1 MHNFN
6 SLILFDIY
14 ERVGYNKLTQ
24 TNKGRSACYGAGC
37 PREFGGKNPMKP
49 QIVTEKMKKLIM
61 KSRIV
66 KAAVFAAIAAAALL
80 LTGALY
86 FRDTVYI
93 TDEGVTREI
102 KTNLADV
109 YAILK
114 DESYALEPDDAVV
127 IETDGEKRKHIKIE
141 RAFDVEIR
149 ADGETIPLGMTEGTV
164 ADALEK
170 AGITLGSD
178 DIVTPAPESELF
190 AGMKIAVHRVEYRT
204 RNIESMLAAEI
215 VYKDNSN
222 LAIGTENVLE
232 EGENGAHVVTYTD
245 KYVDGK
251 FVYSEQTAEEIT
263 KQPVNRVVERG
274 TACAVPY
281 AKLDD
286 PEKVSLVNGIPE
298 NYTRVVSGKAT
309 AYSARAGALTASGR
323 YAVVGTVA
331 VNPNIIPYGSEVY
344 IVAQNGSRV
353 YGYAIAADTGY
364 GLMDGTVAVD
374 VFMGSYEDSCRWGAV
389 YVDIYVL
396 SEGDNR
402 YISAS
407 ER

>member
-1 MHNFN
+1 
-6 SLILFDIY
+6 
-14 ERVGYNKLTQ
+14 
-24 TNKGRSACYGAGC
+24 
-37 PREFGGKNPMKP
+37 
-49 QIVTEKMKKLIM
+49 MKKLVM

-66 KAAVFAAIAAAALL
+66 KAAVFGVIAAAALL

-93 TDEGVTREI
+93 EDTGAVREI
-102 KTNLADV
+102 KTNLTDV
-109 YAILK
+109 YAILR
-114 DESYALEPDDAVV
+114 EENYELQPDDAVV
-127 IETDGEKRKHIKIE
+127 IETDGEKRKHITIK
-141 RAFDVEIR
+141 RAFDATVV
-149 ADGETIPLGMTEGTV
+149 ADGETRLLGMTEGTV

-170 AGITLGSD
+170 ADITLGND
-178 DIVTPAPESELF
+178 DIVTPALESELF
-190 AGMKIAVHRVEYRT
+190 AGIEITVQRVEYKT
-204 RNIESMLAAEI
+204 RNIESMLAAEV

-232 EGENGAHVVTYTD
+232 EGENGAHAVTYKD

-251 FVYSEQTAEEIT
+251 AVSTEQIAEKIT
-263 KQPVNRVVERG
+263 KQPVSRVIERG

-309 AYSARAGALTASGR
+309 AYSARKGALTASGR

-331 VNPNIIPYGSEVY
+331 VNPNIIPYGSELY

-402 YISAS
+402 YISAA

>member
-1 MHNFN
+1 
-6 SLILFDIY
+6 
-14 ERVGYNKLTQ
+14 
-24 TNKGRSACYGAGC
+24 
-37 PREFGGKNPMKP
+37 MKP

-86 FRDTVYI
+86 FRDTVFI

-102 KTNLADV
+102 KTNLTDI

-114 DESYALEPDDAVV
+114 DESYELQPDDVV
-127 IETDGEKRKHIKIE
+127 SVETDSEKRKHITIA
-141 RAFDVEIR
+141 RAFDVTIS
-149 ADGETIPLGMTEGTV
+149 ADGETRVLGITGGTV
-164 ADALEK
+164 AEALEK
-170 AGITLGSD
+170 AEITLGSD
-178 DIVTPAPESELF
+178 DIVNFALDSEVY
-190 AGMKIAVHRVEYRT
+190 AGMKITVNRVEYKT
-204 RNIESMLAAEI
+204 RNIESALLCET
-215 VYKDNSN
+215 VYEDNSN
-222 LAIGTENVLE
+222 LAIGTETVLE
-232 EGENGAHVVTYTD
+232 EGANGAHVVTYRD

-251 FVYSEQTAEEIT
+251 LFSTEQTADKTT
-263 KQPVNRVVERG
+263 KEPINRVVERG

-286 PEKVSLVNGIPE
+286 PDKVSLVNGIPE

-309 AYSARAGALTASGR
+309 AYSARKGALTASGR

-331 VNPNIIPYGSEVY
+331 VNPNIIPYGSELY

-389 YVDIYVL
+389 FVDIYVL

-402 YISAS
+402 YISAY

>member
-1 MHNFN
+1 
-6 SLILFDIY
+6 
-14 ERVGYNKLTQ
+14 
-24 TNKGRSACYGAGC
+24 
-37 PREFGGKNPMKP
+37 MKP
-49 QIVTEKMKKLIM
+49 QIVTEKMKKLVM

-66 KAAVFAAIAAAALL
+66 KAAVFGVIAAAALL

-93 TDEGVTREI
+93 EDNGAVREI
-102 KTNLADV
+102 KTNLTDV

-114 DESYALEPDDAVV
+114 DESYELQPDDAVV
-127 IETDGEKRKHIKIE
+127 IETDGEKRKHITIK
-141 RAFDVEIR
+141 RAFDATVI
-149 ADGETIPLGMTEGTV
+149 ADGETRLLGMTEGTV

-170 AGITLGSD
+170 ADITLGND
-178 DIVTPAPESELF
+178 DIVTPALESELF
-190 AGMKIAVHRVEYRT
+190 AGIEITVKRVEYKT
-204 RNIESMLAAEI
+204 RNIESMLTAEV

-232 EGENGAHVVTYTD
+232 EGENGAHVVTYKD

-251 FVYSEQTAEEIT
+251 AVSTEQISEEIT
-263 KQPVNRVVERG
+263 KQPVSRVIERG

-309 AYSARAGALTASGR
+309 AYSARKGALTASGR

-331 VNPNIIPYGSEVY
+331 VNPNIIPYGSELY

-402 YISAS
+402 YISAA

>member
-1 MHNFN
+1 
-6 SLILFDIY
+6 
-14 ERVGYNKLTQ
+14 
-24 TNKGRSACYGAGC
+24 
-37 PREFGGKNPMKP
+37 MKP

-102 KTNLADV
+102 KTNLTDV

-127 IETDGEKRKHIKIE
+127 IETDGEKRKHITIE
-141 RAFDVEIR
+141 RAFDVEIS